1 MLAKFGN
8 AFPKTKV
15 FSEYARSTLGDVD
28 CRDDPDQALMAWME
42 REEILFRTLERH
54 LVKERLEQG
63 FSAERI
69 EEFIAFSLS
78 VHNRRKSRVGYSL
91 EHHMEEV
98 FKTQKIRYK
107 RTATTENKTTPD
119 FLPPGREANYSP
131 TFNQLDRK
139 RVNKEKK

>member
-1 MLAKFGN
+1 MGFSAGFILESIGIEIEAKQDDYLGDMLAKFGN

-69 EEFIAFSLS
+69 EE
-78 VHNRRKSRVGYSL
+78 
-91 EHHMEEV
+91 
-98 FKTQKIRYK
+98 
-107 RTATTENKTTPD
+107 
-119 FLPPGREANYSP
+119 
-131 TFNQLDRK
+131 LDRK
-139 RVNKEKK
+139 STRLNSSH

>member
-8 AFPKTKV
+8 AFPQTKV
-15 FSEYARSTLGDVD
+15 FAEYARSTLGDVD

-78 VHNRRKSRVGYSL
+78 VQNRRKSRVGYSL
-91 EHHMEEV
+91 EHHMEVV
-98 FKTQKIRYK
+98 FTRSDERRVGKEWVGTCRS
-107 RTATTENKTTPD
+107 RW
-119 FLPPGREANYSP
+119 SP
-131 TFNQLDRK
+131 YL
-139 RVNKEKK
+139 